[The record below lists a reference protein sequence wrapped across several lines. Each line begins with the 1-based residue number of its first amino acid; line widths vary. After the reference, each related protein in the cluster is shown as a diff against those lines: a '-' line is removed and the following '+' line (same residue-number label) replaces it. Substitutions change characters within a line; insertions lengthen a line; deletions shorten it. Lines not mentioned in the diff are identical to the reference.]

1 MAGGKRFF
9 AAGDDSLLTAGRA
22 VSILRVALL
31 EASMARLR
39 EIVAACLVSCLLMT
53 PVWGAPASTG
63 ALWTVVSSDRASV
76 GGAGAAVGTT
86 IFDGDKLST
95 AELGSVQLRTGTARF
110 LLAASS
116 EATVAEDGGT
126 PTATLLR
133 GTGTFST
140 SSANAFALNALT
152 AVIKPKS
159 DEPTI
164 GEVTMLAEKQLLVKC
179 ARGALTI
186 TVGDDSRVIPEGSA
200 YRIVLDPTAEE
211 LQDQPPPQGAGA
223 KGIRPTAA
231 HGSQEQVCVVRDRSG
246 GLGDRVRDSQ
256 RHWKVQTALIRF
268 SAAVQIVAITSISTR
283 ASFGRRATSTVERAG
298 GVVEK

>member
-1 MAGGKRFF
+1 MP
-9 AAGDDSLLTAGRA
+9 
-22 VSILRVALL
+22 
-31 EASMARLR
+31 RLR
-39 EIVAACLVSCLLMT
+39 EIVAACLVACLLMT
-53 PVWGAPASTG
+53 PVWGASTG

-95 AELGSVQLRTGTARF
+95 AELGSVQVRTGTARF

-116 EATVAEDGGT
+116 TATVAEDGGM
-126 PTATLLR
+126 PMATLLR

-164 GEVTMLAEKQLLVKC
+164 GEVTMLGEKQLLVKC
-179 ARGALTI
+179 SRGALTI
-186 TVGDDSRVIPEGSA
+186 TVGDDSRVIWEGSA

-211 LQDQPPPQGAGA
+211 LQDQPPPQGAGSKGSGRPPLMAA
-223 KGIRPTAA
+223 KSKFVWYATAA
-231 HGSQEQVCVVRDRSG
+231 VVLLTVFAIHKALESPDRP
-246 GLGDRVRDSQ
+246 
-256 RHWKVQTALIRF
+256 
-268 SAAVQIVAITSISTR
+268 
-283 ASFGRRATSTVERAG
+283 
-298 GVVEK
+298 